1 MKWVTLRKVQCLKRG
16 LRVFVLVMGGLMGF
30 SGVLIREI
38 PCKVSSFPFLIS
50 AFLVIDLLLFLW
62 NLGTFFAFNA
72 CEGL

>member
-1 MKWVTLRKVQCLKRG
+1 MKWVKLRKVQCLKRG

-38 PCKVSSFPFLIS
+38 PCKVSSFPLLIS
-50 AFLVIDLLLFLW
+50 AFLVIDFCCSYGIWVPFL
-62 NLGTFFAFNA
+62 AFNA